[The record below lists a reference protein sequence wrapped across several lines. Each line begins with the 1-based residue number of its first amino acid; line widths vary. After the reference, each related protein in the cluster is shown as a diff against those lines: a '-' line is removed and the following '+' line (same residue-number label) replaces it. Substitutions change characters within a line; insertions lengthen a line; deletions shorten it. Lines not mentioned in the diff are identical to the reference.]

1 MADKLIELPL
11 YKLLDKFGAGNHK
24 PGSGSATALL
34 GLISCKLIQTVS
46 ILTLERSVYSES
58 HARVKEIKSIISNEI
73 EPFLEDVFQNDSIQF
88 DKVILLREQRDAEQD
103 LRKWIELKEAEK
115 AELKIATEMPLNIAK
130 KCIQLAELAIEIF
143 DLGFKH
149 ARGDSSVAINSA
161 ISGAIGASS
170 IIYLN
175 LIRFNGNQWAI
186 KTITETHALMER
198 ASDLHSLM
206 IDRIDDLK
214 RKSTDSSTIRIN
226 ELRNPKWKKKKYTPE
241 DIEIIVRNFQNEL
254 WQRKSD
260 FWNNSEPKTYLES
273 LDPEI
278 AIKSIGYR
286 FEKKYSLGQNVNP
299 GDITEIAGIISTSK
313 KTIQISEQLPLE
325 SHNFT
330 SAHELGHAILHQVDG
345 LHRDRELNGAPINE
359 LHDQMEIEADKFA
372 VFFLMPK
379 KLVIRVFQTKFDHI
393 PFVIDENSEFAL
405 GYQPNELRK
414 KCKNLRDLSRIIA
427 KADNYSGRFFPS
439 MADTFKVSIEAM
451 AIRLE
456 ELNLVEL

>member
-1 MADKLIELPL
+1 MANKLIELPFHQ
-11 YKLLDKFGAGNHK
+11 LLDKFGAGNHK
-24 PGSGSATALL
+24 PGSGSAAALL
-34 GLISCKLIQTVS
+34 GLMSCKLIQTVS
-46 ILTLERSVYSES
+46 ILTLERAKYTEV
-58 HARVKEIKSIISNEI
+58 HARVKEIKSIISDEI
-73 EPFLEDVFQNDSIQF
+73 EPFLKDVFQNDSDQF
-88 DKVILLREQRDAEQD
+88 HEVILLREQRDAEQN

-115 AELKIATEMPLNIAK
+115 AELKIATKIPLNIAE
-130 KCIQLAELAIEIF
+130 KCIQLAEFAIEIF
-143 DLGFKH
+143 DIGFKH
-149 ARGDSSVAINSA
+149 ARGDSGVAINSA

-175 LIRFNGNQWAI
+175 LIRFNGNQWALE
-186 KTITETHALMER
+186 TITESHKLMER

-214 RKSTDSSTIRIN
+214 MESTDSSTIRIN
-226 ELRNPKWKKKKYTPE
+226 ELRNPKWKKKRYTPE
-241 DIEIIVRNFQNEL
+241 DIESIVRNFQNEL

-260 FWNNSEPKTYLES
+260 FWKNSEPKTYLKS

-278 AIKSIGYR
+278 AIKSIGYS
-286 FEKKYSLGQNVNP
+286 FEKKYSLGQNVKP

-313 KTIQISEQLPLE
+313 KTIQISEQLPMV

-330 SAHELGHAILHQVDG
+330 SAHELGHAILHQVNG

-359 LHDQMEIEADKFA
+359 PRDRIEIEADKFA

-379 KLVIRVFQTKFDHI
+379 KLVLREFQKKFDSM

-405 GYQPNELRK
+405 GFQPNELRK
-414 KCKNLRDLSRIIA
+414 KCKKLRDLSRIIA

-439 MADTFKVSIEAM
+439 IADTFKVSIEAM